1 MRYDSPMRTARI
13 GAMLLFLLGLAPMAW
28 AAEPPA
34 LAKARALYNSGN
46 YDGAIDAAALARRQP
61 PWADAAALVI
71 ARSHLER
78 YRQNADAKDLVA
90 ARETFVT
97 IKVSTL
103 TPRDQVDL
111 VIGMAQ
117 ALYLAESFGAAADL
131 FQTALNRS
139 SLLGPRDRMMLLDW
153 WATALDREAQ
163 SRPVDRRRVVF
174 ERIAARMEEELRQDP
189 GSWVANYW
197 QAVALRGAGDIEGAW
212 HAAVAA
218 WVRSTL
224 SPETTVELRA
234 DLDRLVMQ
242 ALIPE
247 RSRVMAVRD
256 AQEAVGAL
264 RAEWD
269 LLKQQ
274 WK

>member
-1 MRYDSPMRTARI
+1 MRTVRI
-13 GAMLLFLLGLAPMAW
+13 MAKVLCFLALAPLAW
-28 AAEPPA
+28 AAEPPS
-34 LAKARALYNSGN
+34 LAKARTLYNSAN
-46 YDGAIDAAALARRQP
+46 YEGAIDAAAVARRQP
-61 PWADAAALVI
+61 AYADAAALVM
-71 ARSHLER
+71 ARSYLER

-97 IKVSTL
+97 IKASAL
-103 TPRDQVDL
+103 NPRDQVDL
-111 VIGMAQ
+111 IIGIGQ
-117 ALYLAESFGAAADL
+117 ALYLGEIFGASANL
-131 FQTALNRS
+131 FETALSRS
-139 SLLGPRDRMMLLDW
+139 SLLGARDRMTLLDW

-174 ERIAARMEEELRQDP
+174 ERIGARMDEELRQDP

-197 QAVALRGAGDIEGAW
+197 LAVALRGAGDVEGAW
-212 HAAVAA
+212 HAAIAA

-224 SPETTVELRA
+224 SPETTAELRA

-242 ALIPE
+242 ALVPE

-256 AQEAVGAL
+256 PQEAVSAL
-264 RAEWD
+264 RAEWE

>member
-13 GAMLLFLLGLAPMAW
+13 GAMLLFVLGLAPIAW

-46 YDGAIDAAALARRQP
+46 YEGAIESAAVARRQP
-61 PWADAAALVI
+61 QWADAAALVM
-71 ARSHLER
+71 ARSYLER

-97 IKVSTL
+97 IKASTL
-103 TPRDQVDL
+103 MPRDHVDL
-111 VIGMAQ
+111 IIGMAQ

-131 FQTALNRS
+131 FQNALNRS
-139 SLLGPRDRMMLLDW
+139 SLLGARDRLMLLDW

-163 SRPVDRRRVVF
+163 SRPVDRRRAVF
-174 ERIAARMEEELRQDP
+174 ERIGARMEEELRQDP

-224 SPETTVELRA
+224 SPETTAELRA

-247 RSRVMAVRD
+247 RSRLMAVRD
-256 AQEAVGAL
+256 PQEAVEAL

>member
-13 GAMLLFLLGLAPMAW
+13 GAMLLFLLGLAPIAW

-46 YDGAIDAAALARRQP
+46 YEGAIDAAAIARRQP

-139 SLLGPRDRMMLLDW
+139 SLLGARDRMMLLDW

-174 ERIAARMEEELRQDP
+174 ERIGARMEEELRQDP

>member
-1 MRYDSPMRTARI
+1 MRTARI
-13 GAMLLFLLGLAPMAW
+13 TAIALCLVTLASSAW
-28 AAEPPA
+28 AAEPPS
-34 LAKARALYNSGN
+34 LAKARTLYNAGN
-46 YDGAIDAAALARRQP
+46 YEGAIDAAAVARRQAP
-61 PWADAAALVI
+61 FADAAALVM
-71 ARSHLER
+71 ARSYLER

-97 IKVSTL
+97 IKASSL
-103 TPRDQVDL
+103 MPRDNVDL
-111 VIGMAQ
+111 IIGLGQM
-117 ALYLAESFGAAADL
+117 LYLGELFGAAADL
-131 FQTALNRS
+131 FENALNRS
-139 SLLGPRDRMMLLDW
+139 TLLGSRDKMTLLDW

-174 ERIAARMEEELRQDP
+174 ERIRARMEDELRQDP

-197 QAVALRGAGDIEGAW
+197 LAVARRGEGDVEGAW
-212 HAAVAA
+212 SAAIAA
-218 WVRSTL
+218 WLRSTL
-224 SPETTVELRA
+224 SPETTAELRE
-234 DLDRLVMQ
+234 DLDRLVNQ

-256 AQEAVGAL
+256 PQEAVTAL
-264 RAEWD
+264 RAEWE

>member
-1 MRYDSPMRTARI
+1 
-13 GAMLLFLLGLAPMAW
+13 MLLFLLGLAPMAW
-28 AAEPPA
+28 AAEPPT

-46 YDGAIDAAALARRQP
+46 YEGAIDAAALARRQP
-61 PWADAAALVI
+61 QWADAAALVI

-97 IKVSTL
+97 IKVSAL

-139 SLLGPRDRMMLLDW
+139 SLLGARDRMMLLDW
-153 WATALDREAQ
+153 WATSLDREAQ

-174 ERIAARMEEELRQDP
+174 ERIGARMEEELRQDP

-224 SPETTVELRA
+224 SPETTAELRA

>member
-1 MRYDSPMRTARI
+1 MRALSVAATV
-13 GAMLLFLLGLAPMAW
+13 LVLVGLASAAS

-34 LAKARALYNSGN
+34 LAKARMMYNAAN
-46 YDGAIDAAALARRQP
+46 YDGAIESAATARRQP
-61 PWADAAALVI
+61 QWADAAALVV

-90 ARETFVT
+90 AREAFVT
-97 IKVSTL
+97 IKSSAL

-111 VIGMAQ
+111 IIGIAQ
-117 ALYLAESFGAAADL
+117 SLYLGELFGAAANL
-131 FQTALNRS
+131 FQTALNRAAV
-139 SLLGPRDRMMLLDW
+139 LGPRDKQILLDW
-153 WATALDREAQ
+153 WATAMDRDAQ

-174 ERIAARMEEELRQDP
+174 EKIGERMDEELRLDP
-189 GSWVANYW
+189 GSAVANYW
-197 QAVALRGAGDIEGAW
+197 QAVALRGTGDLESAW

-224 SPETTVELRA
+224 SPETTGELRA

-256 AQEAVGAL
+256 PQEAVTQL
-264 RAEWD
+264 RAEWEIV
-269 LLKQQ
+269 KEQ

>member
-1 MRYDSPMRTARI
+1 MRTGRI
-13 GAMLLFLLGLAPMAW
+13 MATVLCLVALAPAVW

-34 LAKARALYNSGN
+34 LAKARTLYNAGN
-46 YDGAIDAAALARRQP
+46 YEGAIDAAAVARRQP
-61 PWADAAALVI
+61 PFADASALVI
-71 ARSHLER
+71 ARSYLER

-97 IKVSTL
+97 IKASSL
-103 TPRDQVDL
+103 MPRDHVDYI
-111 VIGMAQ
+111 IGLGQMM
-117 ALYLAESFGAAADL
+117 YLGEIFGAAADL
-131 FQTALNRS
+131 FENALTRS
-139 SLLGPRDRMMLLDW
+139 SLLGARDKMTLLDW

-189 GSWVANYW
+189 GGWVANYW
-197 QAVALRGAGDIEGAW
+197 LAVARRGEGDVEGAW
-212 HAAVAA
+212 GAAIAA
-218 WVRSTL
+218 WLRSTL
-224 SPETTVELRA
+224 SPETTAELRA

-256 AQEAVGAL
+256 PQEAVTAL
-264 RAEWD
+264 RAEWE

>member
-1 MRYDSPMRTARI
+1 MRYDSGMRMARI
-13 GAMLLFLLGLAPMAW
+13 VVMSLCFVALAPVAW

-34 LAKARALYNSGN
+34 LAKARALYNSAN
-46 YDGAIDAAALARRQP
+46 YEGAIDAAAVARRQP
-61 PWADAAALVI
+61 PFADAAALVM
-71 ARSHLER
+71 ARSYLER

-97 IKVSTL
+97 IKASAL
-103 TPRDQVDL
+103 TPRDHVDL
-111 VIGMAQ
+111 IIGIGQ
-117 ALYLAESFGAAADL
+117 ALYLAESFGAAANL
-131 FQTALNRS
+131 FENGLTRS
-139 SLLGPRDRMMLLDW
+139 SLLGARDRMTLLDW

-174 ERIAARMEEELRQDP
+174 ERIGTRMDEELRQDP

-197 QAVALRGAGDIEGAW
+197 LAVALRGAGDVEGAW
-212 HAAVAA
+212 SAAVAA

-224 SPETTVELRA
+224 SPDTTAELRA

-242 ALIPE
+242 ALVPE

-256 AQEAVGAL
+256 PQEAVSAL
-264 RAEWD
+264 RAEWE

>member
-1 MRYDSPMRTARI
+1 MRTLRVA
-13 GAMLLFLLGLAPMAW
+13 ALVLVLAGLAQTSW

-34 LAKARALYNSGN
+34 LAKARTLYNSAN
-46 YDGAIDAAALARRQP
+46 YEGAIDAAAVARRQP
-61 PWADAAALVI
+61 PWADAAALVM
-71 ARSHLER
+71 ARAYVER

-97 IKVSTL
+97 IKASAL

-117 ALYLAESFGAAADL
+117 LLYLGEQFGAAADL
-131 FQTALNRS
+131 FHNALTRS
-139 SLLGPRDRMMLLDW
+139 TLLGARDKQMLLDW
-153 WATALDREAQ
+153 WATAMDRDAQ
-163 SRPVDRRRVVF
+163 TRPVDRRRVVF
-174 ERIAARMEEELRQDP
+174 ERIGERMQEELRQDP
-189 GSWVANYW
+189 GSAVANYW
-197 QAVALRGAGDIEGAW
+197 QAVALRGTGDVEGAW
-212 HAAVAA
+212 HAAIAA

-224 SPETTVELRA
+224 SPDTTGELRA

-256 AQEAVGAL
+256 PQEAVTAL
-264 RAEWD
+264 RAEWE
-269 LLKQQ
+269 LIKLQ

>member
-1 MRYDSPMRTARI
+1 MRTLRVA
-13 GAMLLFLLGLAPMAW
+13 AVVLVLLGVVPAVQ

-34 LAKARALYNSGN
+34 LAKARTLYNSAN
-46 YDGAIDAAALARRQP
+46 YEGAIDAAGTVRRQP
-61 PWADAAALVI
+61 QWADAAALVM

-78 YRQNADAKDLVA
+78 YRQNADANDLVA
-90 ARETFVT
+90 AREAFVT
-97 IKVSTL
+97 INASAL

-117 ALYLAESFGAAADL
+117 LLYLGELFGAAADM
-131 FQTALNRS
+131 FQNALTRS
-139 SLLGPRDRMMLLDW
+139 AVLGPRDKQMLLDW
-153 WATALDREAQ
+153 WATAMDRDAQ
-163 SRPVDRRRVVF
+163 TRPADRRRVVF
-174 ERIAARMEEELRQDP
+174 DHIGKRMQEELRLDP
-189 GSWVANYW
+189 GSAVANYW
-197 QAVALRGAGDIEGAW
+197 QAVALRGAGDVEGAW
-212 HAAVAA
+212 HASIAA

-224 SPETTVELRA
+224 SPQTTGELRA

-256 AQEAVGAL
+256 PQEAVTAL
-264 RAEWD
+264 REEWE
-269 LLKQQ
+269 LVKQQ

>member
-28 AAEPPA
+28 AAEPPT

-46 YDGAIDAAALARRQP
+46 YEGAIDAAALARRQP
-61 PWADAAALVI
+61 QWADAAALVI

-97 IKVSTL
+97 IKVSAL

-139 SLLGPRDRMMLLDW
+139 SLLGARDRMMLLDW
-153 WATALDREAQ
+153 WATSLDREAQ

-174 ERIAARMEEELRQDP
+174 ERIGARMEEELRQDP

-224 SPETTVELRA
+224 SPETTAELRA

>member
-46 YDGAIDAAALARRQP
+46 YDGAIDAASLARRQP

-139 SLLGPRDRMMLLDW
+139 SLLGARDRMMLLDW

-174 ERIAARMEEELRQDP
+174 ERIGARMEEELRQDP

-269 LLKQQ
+269 LLKEQ